1 MTFTRRRLADDELA
15 PRRRADLAICAPSS
29 EATMTADKVILT
41 LTEAAQL
48 LGVRP
53 ERMSQLTKAGVLQ
66 AEENSADRR
75 QKLVTIDDVEEVGR
89 LIALQRQ
96 LAAELQRVSAQLRG
110 DDDDSAD

>member
-1 MTFTRRRLADDELA
+1 
-15 PRRRADLAICAPSS
+15 
-29 EATMTADKVILT
+29 MTADKVILT

-110 DDDDSAD
+110 DDDDSDD